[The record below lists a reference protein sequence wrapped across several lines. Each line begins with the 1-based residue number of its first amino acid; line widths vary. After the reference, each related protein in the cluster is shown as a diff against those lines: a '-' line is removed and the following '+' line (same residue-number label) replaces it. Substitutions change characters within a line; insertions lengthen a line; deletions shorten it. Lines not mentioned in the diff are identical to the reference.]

1 MSVQRRPSLQ
11 DIIKRRQHAEFV
23 GRENYL
29 DLFRRNLELAPEEY
43 LNANSYSRCLDRA
56 ASVNQP
62 CCGNFAA
69 WLRAQRALVTLTDDA
84 ERDVPSTLGRMAEQ
98 FAQQGHEL
106 KNFSERY
113 RVYRQRRLELE
124 ADPDAPQGFSAFLGR
139 SLVKGGMRAARL
151 VPGGDIAAE
160 FIDEESLATQASE
173 WMTFLAR
180 KLGNKDEV
188 HLLQN
193 PIDVLTPLFLGDLQK
208 ILRKTCNCIVL

>member
-29 DLFRRNLELAPEEY
+29 DLFRRNLELAPEDPQRKFIFTVFGQGGVGKST
-43 LNANSYSRCLDRA
+43 L
-56 ASVNQP
+56 
-62 CCGNFAA
+62 
-69 WLRAQRALVTLTDDA
+69 LRQFRRLAEGTRALVTLTDDA

-188 HLLQN
+188 HLLQESN
-193 PIDVLTPLFLGDLQK
+193 
-208 ILRKTCNCIVL
+208 